1 MTKEALE
8 EGNKISGDLES
19 LKSLMRDIRPY
30 LGQETYITIRT
41 SKDNYERKYTLTC
54 NSPLYVAIEYAL
66 QGMKE
71 ELEKKFKAL
80 KSDSDIEYHTR
91 PIERTSFWS
100 KVWKR

>member
-8 EGNKISGDLES
+8 EGNKISRDLES

-41 SKDNYERKYTLTC
+41 NKDNYERKYTLTC

-71 ELEKKFKAL
+71 ELEKKFQEL
-80 KSDSDIEYHTR
+80 KSNSDIEYHTR